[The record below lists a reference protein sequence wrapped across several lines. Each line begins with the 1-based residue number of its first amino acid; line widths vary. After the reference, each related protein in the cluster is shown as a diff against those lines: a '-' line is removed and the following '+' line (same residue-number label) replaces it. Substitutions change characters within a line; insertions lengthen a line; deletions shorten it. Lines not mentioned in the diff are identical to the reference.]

1 MEGPPFWQV
10 YLRLQP
16 CSLGL
21 ILSKGVLAFVTLE
34 SMLEVSLDFSALRCR
49 PRRQRPEVEA
59 LFAQLG
65 RLQAADS
72 QRKQARVG

>member
-1 MEGPPFWQV
+1 M
-10 YLRLQP
+10 
-16 CSLGL
+16 
-21 ILSKGVLAFVTLE
+21 GVLAFVTLE
-34 SMLEVSLDFSALRCR
+34 SMLKVSLDFSALRCW
-49 PRRQRPEVEA
+49 PRRQCPEVEA

>member
-1 MEGPPFWQV
+1 M
-10 YLRLQP
+10 
-16 CSLGL
+16 
-21 ILSKGVLAFVTLE
+21 GVLAFVTLE